1 MPVSVW
7 CTARLHGV
15 SLPRLPPHRSWGTSR
30 LSPFLGWQEFGTGGG
45 QRAIASTPQP
55 ALKYST
61 AQRLVGRSNHRAK
74 HTTWASPSCMAAVV
88 RLPAA
93 VIPHAG
99 TLPQP
104 CSPVPVPVPSPV
116 LCLRREAKPMHPLS
130 YGMFAG
136 RDSLTILASF
146 TLPPKLAKAAKEA
159 TGLSDTMCEN
169 TAQLVT
175 PCAMQILSTPGHL
188 YGLDLYNRPV
198 VEAGGPSRAAF
209 IRREYVKTCAARM
222 ARIFPAFGVGGVV
235 NANVR
240 RLGKQWLLSTSGT
253 PAVSAN

>member
-1 MPVSVW
+1 LGVQVVAGALSALSVAPAVSIVDKAIVSNASGLEPLVPCLLNGVRTLLKNPVSFFKAPSFMLIWGVYGGTYAVANSVQAI
-7 CTARLHGV
+7 CDHRGYDPTYPKFAASSCANV
-15 SLPRLPPHRSWGTSR
+15 SLSVLKDKAFARMFSTS
-30 LSPFLGWQEFGTGGG
+30 G
-45 QRAIASTPQP
+45 
-55 ALKYST
+55 
-61 AQRLVGRSNHRAK
+61 
-74 HTTWASPSCMAAVV
+74 
-88 RLPAA
+88 
-93 VIPHAG
+93 
-99 TLPQP
+99 
-104 CSPVPVPVPSPV
+104 
-116 LCLRREAKPMHPLS
+116 EAKPMHPLS